1 MDDNELNLSENLE
14 DYLEVILELE
24 KTKKV
29 ARGKEIAQK
38 LNIQPGSVTGAL
50 KTLDKKG
57 LINWEKY
64 GFITLTEKG
73 LSIAETITRRHTV
86 IKNFLVNVLQVDKQT
101 ADTTACR
108 MEHAIDD
115 TTMDRLVSFIEYLT
129 SCPFAETNC
138 TRAFREY
145 CEAQVDA
152 PPKRPDCP
160 SGGWPRPA

>member
-1 MDDNELNLSENLE
+1 MEKDAELSENLE

-24 KTKKV
+24 KTRKV

-64 GFITLTEKG
+64 GYITLTKKG
-73 LSIAETITRRHTV
+73 LNIAENITQRHEV
-86 IKNFLVNVLQVDKQT
+86 LKNFLVNVLQIEKDS
-101 ADTTACR
+101 ADATACR

-115 TTMDRLVSFIEYLT
+115 TTMSKLVSFIEYLNA
-129 SCPFAETNC
+129 CPHAETNC
-138 TRAFREY
+138 TRAFVAY
-145 CEAQVDA
+145 CEANGVDQT
-152 PPKRPDCP
+152 
-160 SGGWPRPA
+160 

>member
-38 LNIQPGSVTGAL
+38 LHIQPGSVTGAL

-73 LSIAETITRRHTV
+73 MTIAETITRRHKV
-86 IKNFLVNVLQVDKQT
+86 IKKFLVNILQIDKQT

-115 TTMDRLVSFIEYLT
+115 TTMDRLVSFIEYLNT
-129 SCPFAETNC
+129 CPFAETNC
-138 TRAFREY
+138 TRAFHDY
-145 CEAQVDA
+145 CEAQDEE
-152 PPKRPDCP
+152 PPGEP
-160 SGGWPRPA
+160 